1 MSICVALNLSDGVV
15 MAVDSAITM
24 FSGTGTISKVFLD
37 ADKLFQLGK
46 LKVGIATYGVASL
59 HGRTIGSFVREFA
72 GDKANADLPDL
83 DLKEIVERLRKFIF
97 AYYRSFGEQVYG
109 KPFDEIDDNL
119 KGILGLVIGGF
130 SPGSFQSEIWE
141 IMIPTNKTEHSAV
154 QRNAPGAYGI
164 NWFASSIPIN
174 RYIKGIDPALSV
186 KLKTE
191 FEKMLG
197 REITAD
203 EQKRFGEILGEH
215 EYRISSEG
223 MPIQIGIE
231 CAKFLVNF
239 VIGHYTFSETHPI
252 VGGKTKVG
260 VVSYSHD
267 AFTLLG

>member
-1 MSICVALNLSDGVV
+1 MSICVAFNLSDGVV

-24 FSGTGTISKVFLD
+24 FSGPGTISKVFLD

-46 LKVGIATYGVASL
+46 LRVGIATYGVASL
-59 HGRTIGSFVREFA
+59 HGRTIGSFIREFA
-72 GDKANADLPDL
+72 GDKNNGDLPDL
-83 DLKEIVERLRKFIF
+83 DLREIAERLRKFILG
-97 AYYRSFGEQVYG
+97 YYLSFLENIHA
-109 KPFDEIDDNL
+109 KPFDEIPDNM
-119 KGILGLVIGGF
+119 KGILGLVVGGF

-141 IMIPTNKTEHSAV
+141 IVIPNHNTEHSAV

-164 NWFASSIPIN
+164 NWFASSIPIF
-174 RYIKGIDPALSV
+174 RYIKGIDPELSS
-186 KLKTE
+186 KLKAE

-197 REITAD
+197 REITAE
-203 EQKRFGEILGEH
+203 EQERFAEILREH

-252 VGGKTKVG
+252 VGGKAKVG

-267 AFTLLG
+267 AFTLLS